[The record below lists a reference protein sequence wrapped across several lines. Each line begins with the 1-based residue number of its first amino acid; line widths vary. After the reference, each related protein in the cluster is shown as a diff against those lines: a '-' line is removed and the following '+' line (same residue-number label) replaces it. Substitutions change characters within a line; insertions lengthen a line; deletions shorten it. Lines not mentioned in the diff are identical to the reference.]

1 MNRHVYYHIII
12 WFTIHANQNLHI
24 FCNAFL
30 QASTTTTT
38 SNTFHKRSIRSY
50 STTPLSSTA
59 KPKQKSSESPIGIIQ
74 QHQSSASSA
83 SSVILHEEE
92 STSEKHQSCAPSP
105 RHIALICDGNSR
117 WSERQRKQNQS
128 QSASASASEKRN
140 QQSIKEE
147 QSGHAKGAS
156 RVISLLKHVHT
167 HHPQTRFVTIYGF
180 SSENW
185 SRPNHEINDIW
196 RAMEDTADDVKEWA
210 KRESL
215 SIKLLGDLD
224 DERIPFRLRKTLMAL
239 QAQCQRSLSRHA
251 RGKSDGG
258 RQEHGQEQQE
268 PLTICIAIN
277 YGGRN
282 DIVNASKKLA
292 QMIARGEIQ
301 ADQVDNDM
309 FGSLLST
316 AGVPDPDLVIR
327 TGGEMR
333 LSNFL
338 IWNIAYAELYFTD
351 VLWPDFDGDELDLAL
366 EWFQGRDR
374 RFGGRYGEEG
384 ENEHKSEN
392 NDSL

>member
-1 MNRHVYYHIII
+1 
-12 WFTIHANQNLHI
+12 
-24 FCNAFL
+24 
-30 QASTTTTT
+30 
-38 SNTFHKRSIRSY
+38 
-50 STTPLSSTA
+50 
-59 KPKQKSSESPIGIIQ
+59 
-74 QHQSSASSA
+74 
-83 SSVILHEEE
+83 
-92 STSEKHQSCAPSP
+92 
-105 RHIALICDGNSR
+105 
-117 WSERQRKQNQS
+117 
-128 QSASASASEKRN
+128 
-140 QQSIKEE
+140 
-147 QSGHAKGAS
+147 
-156 RVISLLKHVHT
+156 
-167 HHPQTRFVTIYGF
+167 
-180 SSENW
+180 
-185 SRPNHEINDIW
+185 
-196 RAMEDTADDVKEWA
+196 MEDTADDVKEWA

-224 DERIPFRLRKTLMAL
+224 DERIPFGLRKTLMAL
-239 QAQCQRSLSRHA
+239 EAQCQRSLSRHA
-251 RGKSDGG
+251 RGKGDGG
-258 RQEHGQEQQE
+258 RQENGQEQQQE

-292 QMIARGEIQ
+292 QLIARGDIQ

-366 EWFQGRDR
+366 EWFKGRDR

-384 ENEHKSEN
+384 ENDNKNKSEN

>member
-1 MNRHVYYHIII
+1 M
-12 WFTIHANQNLHI
+12 
-24 FCNAFL
+24 
-30 QASTTTTT
+30 
-38 SNTFHKRSIRSY
+38 
-50 STTPLSSTA
+50 
-59 KPKQKSSESPIGIIQ
+59 
-74 QHQSSASSA
+74 
-83 SSVILHEEE
+83 
-92 STSEKHQSCAPSP
+92 
-105 RHIALICDGNSR
+105 
-117 WSERQRKQNQS
+117 
-128 QSASASASEKRN
+128 
-140 QQSIKEE
+140 KEE

-185 SRPNHEINDIW
+185 SRPNDEINDIW
-196 RAMEDTADDVKEWA
+196 RAMEDTADDVRQWA

-215 SIKLLGDLD
+215 SIKILGDLD
-224 DERIPFRLRKTLMAL
+224 DQRIPFRLRKTLMAL
-239 QAQCQRSLSRHA
+239 EAQCQRSLSRHA
-251 RGKSDGG
+251 RGKSDGD
-258 RQEHGQEQQE
+258 RLEQQQQE

-301 ADQVDNDM
+301 ADQVDGDM

-327 TGGEMR
+327 TGGEKR

-384 ENEHKSEN
+384 ENENKN
-392 NDSL
+392 KGTL